1 MLLSPAAAP
10 CCGSNT
16 ADVAPTIDDEE
27 MMDTRTTFPHD
38 RRNNNERKQTNKLSS
53 CTVEDMCERFVAFCD
68 PLLTVCVPCASAS
81 GSSSSSSSKTISKQ
95 NKTRNR
101 VAIGNT
107 KRRSRYKTQ
116 HDNKSTTAMYN
127 EEEHDRLLSVL
138 RQLGINEHE
147 MTQLLINESDSLQS
161 ISRASATAAAAAA
174 AAVAATGRISA
185 HHGNNNNDRNNCG
198 NIGCGG
204 RGSSSIHTMSNN
216 DNDNHQSYNDRIL
229 DIGVGDGM
237 LILPRPTKKSV
248 VSYPPHCDD
257 NNDRS
262 DPPGE
267 NATTA
272 YMEVECFVDTTTTAK
287 NSNKNMDNNNNNK
300 QLLPL
305 SLSLKKYD
313 NMTNNN
319 TFDDDDDDDVDND
332 DLGTVISCREI
343 VPKQQS
349 FSETKKTMSSS
360 LPLDDTNPSKLIRG
374 KSYIVN
380 AETLDLVTLPTDESN
395 KIDNNMSLLNNK
407 SNNYT
412 ANDVITTDDL
422 VVESTTAAVT
432 VKRKSLISS
441 IFSRKKSLKK
451 ESSSLESS
459 TSKQRSSSSSNEWRE
474 FTDVTTGRKYYS
486 NGIMSLWEN
495 PALYKPMSNATP
507 QKLEK
512 KETKKQ
518 RSRSTPPKSSTMT
531 SKPTSSSHLA
541 SSSSSSRPRRSKSS
555 PPKQPSASNAPVYS
569 TTTTTNDN
577 TIVETNNDDDDQTLV
592 SKLTFIPDGNVE
604 INDSYFSSIVKG
616 YRLSTQSFH
625 LPPPV
630 QPPHPVSS
638 PIVYGVATPPSK
650 SKIRPSSINTTV
662 PLRKGCTVKNA
673 AINGAAANS
682 SKRKKITTL
691 QVLQHQSKK
700 PTMTT
705 DEVVANVDQS
715 SATRPVIVGMGKS
728 FKSSYIVPSFHNSMK
743 KAAKVDEQ
751 KTDIAAAAVV
761 AKSFSQCTK
770 EAPVLTK
777 TADVTVGR
785 PMENSNIQSSNV
797 VGSTYEHFQFVL
809 TECSGCDEHTRLAI
823 DRNNYNTNNMMIRL
837 PYNPNTTFYDL
848 RCELME
854 DYPNEIAQLLPN
866 DFKFTISS
874 SSTNGLP
881 ISNIQEQKWKV
892 REYYDLSTQSGNGS
906 YKNPY
911 QVYIKSNYINS
922 SKANEIAKHEYD
934 SCW

>member
-1 MLLSPAAAP
+1 
-10 CCGSNT
+10 
-16 ADVAPTIDDEE
+16 
-27 MMDTRTTFPHD
+27 
-38 RRNNNERKQTNKLSS
+38 
-53 CTVEDMCERFVAFCD
+53 
-68 PLLTVCVPCASAS
+68 
-81 GSSSSSSSKTISKQ
+81 
-95 NKTRNR
+95 
-101 VAIGNT
+101 
-107 KRRSRYKTQ
+107 
-116 HDNKSTTAMYN
+116 
-127 EEEHDRLLSVL
+127 
-138 RQLGINEHE
+138 

-174 AAVAATGRISA
+174 AAAVAATGRIS
-185 HHGNNNNDRNNCG
+185 HHDNNNNDRNNCG

-204 RGSSSIHTMSNN
+204 RGSSSNIHTMSNN

-237 LILPRPTKKSV
+237 LILPPPTNMSV
-248 VSYPPHCDD
+248 VSYTPHCID

-300 QLLPL
+300 RLLPL

-319 TFDDDDDDDVDND
+319 TFDDDDDDDDDVDND

-422 VVESTTAAVT
+422 VVESTTAAAI

-459 TSKQRSSSSSNEWRE
+459 TSKQSRSSSSSSEWRE

-486 NGIMSLWEN
+486 NGIMSSWEN
-495 PALYKPMSNATP
+495 PALSTPMSNTTS
-507 QKLEK
+507 QKFEK

-569 TTTTTNDN
+569 TTTTNNN
-577 TIVETNNDDDDQTLV
+577 TIVETNNDDDDQALV

-638 PIVYGVATPPSK
+638 PIVYGVATPPS
-650 SKIRPSSINTTV
+650 SKIRTSSINTTL

-673 AINGAAANS
+673 AGNAAANS
-682 SKRKKITTL
+682 SKQKKMTL
-691 QVLQHQSKK
+691 QVLQHQYK

-728 FKSSYIVPSFHNSMK
+728 FESSDIVPSFHNSMK

-751 KTDIAAAAVV
+751 KTDIAAAAV
-761 AKSFSQCTK
+761 AKPFSQCTK

-809 TECSGCDEHTRLAI
+809 TDSSGCDEHTRLAI

-866 DFKFTISS
+866 NFKFTMSS
-874 SSTNGLP
+874 SSTNGGLT
-881 ISNIQEQKWKV
+881 ISYIQEQKWKV
-892 REYYDLSTQSGNGS
+892 REYYDLTTQSGNG
-906 YKNPY
+906 
-911 QVYIKSNYINS
+911 
-922 SKANEIAKHEYD
+922 
-934 SCW
+934 